1 MKKSKGYTFEEV
13 LEEKGCFAY
22 TNVGWS
28 MYPLLRERRDIIA
41 IQKKESGRCRKYDVV
56 LYKRPPDRYILHRI
70 VEVLPDEYV
79 LLGDN
84 CLGRETGIRD
94 EDILGVMTGYIRD
107 GVEHS
112 VTEKAYLDYTARI
125 LRTEKSRIAGKKL
138 MRKIK
143 RIVKRMVGRG

>member
-1 MKKSKGYTFEEV
+1 MTNIAEYLAENGTLTYS
-13 LEEKGCFAY
+13 
-22 TNVGWS
+22 NVGTS
-28 MYPLLRERRDIIA
+28 MLPLLRQGRDLFTVRAKTPGERF
-41 IQKKESGRCRKYDVV
+41 EVGDVV

-112 VTEKAYLDYTARI
+112 VTEKAYRDYTARI

-143 RIVKRMVGRG
+143 RIVKRMVGRE